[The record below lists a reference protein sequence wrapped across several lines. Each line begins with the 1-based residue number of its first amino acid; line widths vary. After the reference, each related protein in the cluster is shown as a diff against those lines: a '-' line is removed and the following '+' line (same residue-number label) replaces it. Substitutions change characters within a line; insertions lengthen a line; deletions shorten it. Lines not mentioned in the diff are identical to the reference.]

1 MKKPI
6 IPEWCKGLPNS
17 TMLFSCDIIEF
28 FNYKNVNDV
37 SNHINK
43 GYIPKPISLRGGE
56 LKMGR
61 NIAGKAATNR
71 YWLLGD
77 IRSLAKELEK
87 QA

>member
-28 FNYKNVNDV
+28 FNYKNINDV
-37 SNHINK
+37 SNFINK
-43 GYIPKPISLRGGE
+43 GYIPKPTSLKGRIR
-56 LKMGR
+56 MGR
-61 NIAGKAATNR
+61 NIKGKAATNR

-77 IRSLAKELEK
+77 IRALAKELEN